1 MLEVIRFELKYRLAR
16 PATYIYFALML
27 ALSYLFTG
35 TDLVQAS
42 GGGGKVMDNAPVQIA
57 IIMMLMMWIGLL
69 ISSAIMGVPVL
80 RDYEHSTS
88 AIIFTTP
95 IKKWEYLGGRFIG
108 SFIILLLVISG
119 VLLGMMIGLS
129 TSWPWLDQ
137 PHKLLPFNL
146 WHFIQPFLVFILPG
160 LFFFGSLFFAAG
172 ALGKRMIVVYAQ
184 AIIAFMG
191 YLISSSL
198 LSQLDNRVIAA
209 MIDPVGIGAY
219 SVLTQYWTV
228 VERNSQVIPL
238 EGVVLY
244 NRLIWLGIGV
254 LAMAVTFW
262 KFSFNS
268 NTSKKARKAAKLA
281 KDDGEDIAIP
291 AVNPKYGWSTS
302 IYQVID
308 LSVFYFKWV
317 FKQMP
322 FIFIVLAGII
332 FVFIIGFL
340 PSQGGY
346 DIDTYSTSA
355 SVATTL
361 SGGFGL
367 FFFILLVF
375 YSGEL
380 IWKERDVKINLIY
393 DAMPYKDFVSLLGK
407 YLGYQLVQVAMIFIL
422 IFCGIIIQILKGNSN
437 IELGIYLAYMFGNVY
452 TNMALLS
459 LMAFFL
465 QVMVNQK
472 FLGFASMVIF
482 FIAMQVIGNI
492 GIEHN
497 LFIFGSGGLAGFSE
511 MNKFGH
517 YFAPFSWFNI
527 YWFAFIMIL
536 FVIAVMFSV
545 RGSEA
550 IMKTRVKVGLLRLT
564 KPLVTF
570 GIFAIILFTSSG
582 FYIYYN
588 TNVINEYSNSDERNK
603 LRADYEKELKQYEN
617 LVQPKIVDTKLSV
630 DIFPADRDFNAKGY
644 YLLKNKSNEA
654 IPEIHI
660 QKRTGDDFTTH
671 VKIDGKEA
679 DQNFDKFGYQIF
691 RLDNPMQPGEEV
703 KLDFEVIFETNG
715 FKENGSNNSVIYNGT
730 FFNNTYFPSI
740 GYNNGF
746 ELSDDDDRKEY
757 GMEPVERMMERDDPR
772 GLAQSLFGDDAD
784 KIIFEITVST
794 DSSQIAIAP
803 GYLMKKW
810 TEKDRTYFNYKMDVP
825 MVNFY
830 SIVSAEYEV
839 MKDVWKAPADTM
851 EDVSLEIYYHKGHEY
866 NLQRMMEGMKKSL
879 DYYSENFSP
888 YQYRQLRI
896 MEFPAYASFAQS
908 FANTVPFSEA
918 IGFVQKITEEDVNLP
933 FYVTAHEVAHQW
945 WGHQVTEAG
954 VKGNAMLSETMSQ
967 YSALMVMKQQF
978 PEEQIKRFL
987 KYELNSYLTGRTFER
1002 KKEMPI
1008 ELVESQG
1015 YIHYRK
1021 GSLLMYA
1028 LQDYITEDS
1037 VNAALKRFNKDWAFK
1052 EGIYPTS
1059 KDLIGYFEAVTPDSL
1074 KYIIDDFFRTI
1085 VLYENKA
1092 TEATYKELADGKY
1105 QVDLKLNSIKYRAD
1119 SLGNEERLEI
1129 ADYIDVGV
1137 FKKDENGEDKLI
1149 YMQKHKIE
1157 KEETVLSLIV
1167 DEKPTSAGIDPI
1179 NKLIDRNP
1187 GDNVKT
1193 VEEATSDPEAIST
1206 D

>member
-16 PATYIYFALML
+16 PATYIYFVLML
-27 ALSYLFTG
+27 GLSFLFTG

-69 ISSAIMGVPVL
+69 ICSAIMGVPVI

-95 IKKWEYLGGRFIG
+95 IKKWEYLGGRYIG
-108 SFIILLLVISG
+108 SFIILLMVISG

-129 TSWPWLDQ
+129 VNWPWLDQ

-146 WHFIQPFLVFILPG
+146 WHYLQPFLVFILPG

-184 AIIAFMG
+184 AVIAFMG
-191 YLISSSL
+191 YLISTSL
-198 LSQLDNRVIAA
+198 LSQLDNRTIAA
-209 MIDPVGIGAY
+209 MIDPVGIGAF

-238 EGVVLY
+238 EGVVLW

-254 LAMAVTFW
+254 LALAITFW

-268 NTSKKARKAAKLA
+268 NTSKKGKKVAKLSTETN
-281 KDDGEDIAIP
+281 EDIAIP
-291 AVNPKYGWSTS
+291 TVHPKYGWTTS
-302 IYQVID
+302 LYQVFD
-308 LSVFYFKWV
+308 LSIFYFKWV

-322 FIFIVLAGII
+322 FLFIVLAGII
-332 FVFIIGFL
+332 FVFIVGFL
-340 PSQGGY
+340 PNQGGY
-346 DIDTYSTSA
+346 DIDTYATSA
-355 SVATTL
+355 SIARTING
-361 SGGFGL
+361 SFGL

-380 IWKERDVKINLIY
+380 VWKERDVKINLIY
-393 DAMPYKDFVSLLGK
+393 DAMPYKDYASLLGK
-407 YLGYQLVQVAMIFIL
+407 YLGYQLVQIALIIML
-422 IFCGIIIQILKGNSN
+422 IFSGVIIQVLKGNSN
-437 IELGIYLAYMFGNVY
+437 IELSIYFTYMFSNVY
-452 TNMALLS
+452 TNMALFS

-465 QVMVNQK
+465 QIMVNQK
-472 FLGFASMVIF
+472 FLGFAAMVIF
-482 FIAMQVIGNI
+482 FIALQVVGNL
-492 GIEHN
+492 GVEHN
-497 LFIFGSGGLAGFSE
+497 LFIFGSGGLSSFSE

-517 YFAPFSWFNI
+517 YFTPFSWFNI
-527 YWFAFIMIL
+527 YWFAFIMVL
-536 FVIAVMFSV
+536 FVVAVMFSV

-550 IMKTRVKVGLLRLT
+550 IMKTRLKIGLLRLT

-570 GIFAIILFTSSG
+570 GIFALILFTSSG

-603 LRADYEKELKQYEN
+603 QRADYEKTLKKYEDV
-617 LVQPKIVDTKLSV
+617 VQPRIIDTKIAV
-630 DIFPADRDFNAKGY
+630 DIFPFDRDFNAKGHY
-644 YLLKNKSNEA
+644 ILKNKTDQT

-660 QKRTGDDFTTH
+660 QTNATSDFTTT
-671 VKIDGKEA
+671 VKIAGLDA
-679 DQNFDKFGYQIF
+679 DEKFEDYGYQIF
-691 RLDNPMQPGEEV
+691 KLASPMQPGEEL
-703 KLDFEVIFETNG
+703 KLDFEVIYKTNG
-715 FKENGSNNSVIYNGT
+715 FKESGSNTSVIYNGT
-730 FFNNTYFPSI
+730 FFNNSYFPSI
-740 GYNNGF
+740 GYNDGY
-746 ELSDDDDRKEY
+746 ELGDDDDRKEY
-757 GMEPVERMMERDDPR
+757 DLEVKERMMERDDPK
-772 GLAQSLFGDDAD
+772 GLSQSLFGDDAD
-784 KIIFEITVST
+784 KITFEITVST

-803 GYLMKKW
+803 GYLIKKW
-810 TEKDRTYFNYKMDVP
+810 DEGDRTYYNYKMDVP

-830 SIVSAEYEV
+830 SIVSAEYKV
-839 MKDVWKAPADTM
+839 KKDIWKAPADTM
-851 EDVSLEIYYHKGHEY
+851 DDVNLEIYYHEGHEY
-866 NLQRMMEGMKKSL
+866 NLERMMDGLKKSL
-879 DYYSENFSP
+879 DYYSKNFSP

-918 IGFVQKITEEDVNLP
+918 IGFVQKITDTDVNLP

-978 PEEQIKRFL
+978 PEEQIKKFL

-1008 ELVESQG
+1008 EFVESQG

-1021 GSLLMYA
+1021 GALLMYA
-1028 LQDYITEDS
+1028 LQDYVSEDS

-1059 KDLIGYFEAVTPDSL
+1059 KDLIGYFEEVTPDSL
-1074 KYIIDDFFRTI
+1074 KYIINDFFRTI
-1085 VLYENKA
+1085 TLYENK
-1092 TEATYKELADGKY
+1092 TKEATYTELPDGKY
-1105 QVDLKLNSIKYRAD
+1105 QIDLKLSSIKYRAD
-1119 SLGNEERLEI
+1119 SLGNEETLKI

-1137 FKKDENGEDKLI
+1137 FKKDDKGEDKLI
-1149 YMQKHKIE
+1149 YLKKHKIE
-1157 KEETVLSLIV
+1157 NEETVLSLIV

-1193 VEEATSDPEAIST
+1193 IEEADSEEKVST